1 MTACYTERSQHDSY
15 GSPLREYITACESGE
30 IVIGRE
36 LAVMLERLKA
46 DFDDPKYIYDPA
58 DAKKRITFIES
69 ECKHFEAPW
78 AGEPFKLLLWEKA
91 LIDALYSFKIYD
103 DTIGRWVRRF
113 KEVLLL
119 CARKSGKTPFVSAIG
134 LSEFFCGEMGTKI
147 MCSSNDYEQA
157 GLMFDAINA
166 MREES
171 PKLARV
177 SRKNIKGI
185 FFGTQYQRRT
195 RGKFSAQNKGSIR
208 KLSSRTSSKE
218 GRNLKVVLA
227 DEVHEM
233 KDNAL
238 IEPLRQ
244 SLSTQDEPL
253 FIEISTEGM
262 VIDGYL
268 DDRLMESRKVLSG
281 EVEND
286 RWLIWL
292 YTQDSEEEVWQDES
306 SWTKSNPSLGIVK
319 KVTYL
324 RERLEEAKR
333 VPSTRAFILA
343 KDFNIKQNAAV
354 AWLTYDQIYNDERFS
369 LEDLR
374 GFPCVGGC
382 DFAETTDLCAALILV
397 RDNNG
402 KSYVHSHY
410 WIPEAK
416 ADIKIDDGIHNPLN
430 PEQRDYRRWAAR
442 GLVTI
447 VPGNEVYVADV
458 ADWFYQIY
466 QDYRITPFKVGYDNR
481 FALEFRRRFEYLIGI
496 DTAENVSQTTISLSE
511 PMRGLEADLT
521 AHNVIHNDNPVL
533 TWCLGNISVETDK
546 HGYIKPR
553 KNFGNPKNRIDGGAA
568 LLNAYAM
575 LQRNRSEYMELAN
588 MMVKA

>member
-1 MTACYTERSQHDSY
+1 MTPHYTERSQHDS
-15 GSPLREYITACESGE
+15 SLCEYITACGSGE

-36 LAVMLERLKA
+36 MVAMLEQLKA
-46 DFDDPKYIYDPA
+46 DFDNPKYRYESA
-58 DAKKRITFIES
+58 DAQKRITFIES

-78 AGEPFKLLLWEKA
+78 AGEPFELLLWEKA

-103 DTIGRWVRRF
+103 ETIGRWVRRF
-113 KEVLLL
+113 NELLL
-119 CARKSGKTPFVSAIG
+119 ICGRKNGKTPFVSAIG
-134 LSEFFCGEMGTKI
+134 LAEFFCGEMGTRI

-185 FFGTQYQRRT
+185 FFGTQYQRKT
-195 RGKFSAQNKGSIR
+195 HGKFSAQNKGSIR

-227 DEVHEM
+227 DEIHEM

-253 FIEISTEGM
+253 FIEITTEGM
-262 VIDGYL
+262 VTEGYL
-268 DDRLMESRKVLSG
+268 DKRLVEARKVLSG
-281 EVEND
+281 EVDND

-292 YTQDSEEEVWQDES
+292 YTQDNEEEIWQDES
-306 SWTKSNPSLGIVK
+306 SWVKSNPSLGIVK
-319 KVTYL
+319 KVSYL

-333 VPSTRAFILA
+333 VPSTRAYILA
-343 KDFNIKQNAAV
+343 KDFNLKQNAAV
-354 AWLTYDQIYNDERFS
+354 AWLTYEQIYNDERFA
-369 LEDLR
+369 LEELR

-382 DFAETTDLCAALILV
+382 DFAETTDLCAAVILV
-397 RDNNG
+397 RDING
-402 KSYVHSHY
+402 KSYVYPHF

-447 VPGNEVYVADV
+447 VPGSEVYVADV

-466 QDYRITPFKVGYDNR
+466 EDYRITPFKVGYDNR
-481 FALEFRRRFEYLIGI
+481 FALEFRRRFEYLVGV
-496 DTAENVSQTTISLSE
+496 DTAENVSQTTVSLSE

-533 TWCLGNISVETDK
+533 TWCLENISVETDK

-575 LQRNRSEYMELAN
+575 LQRNRSEYMELVS
-588 MMVKA
+588 MMTKV